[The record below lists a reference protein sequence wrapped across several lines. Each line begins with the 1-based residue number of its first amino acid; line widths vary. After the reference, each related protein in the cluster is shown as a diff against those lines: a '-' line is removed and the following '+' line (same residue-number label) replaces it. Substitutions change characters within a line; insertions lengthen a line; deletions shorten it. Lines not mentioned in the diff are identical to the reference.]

1 MTDRSTNTAGGFWLG
16 LSFVAV
22 GSLALL
28 FSRDIGQTG
37 FGGNHD
43 PGPRFVPVVL
53 AACLVLW
60 GVLETIRY
68 LVARR
73 RPVDA
78 EFPDEDSLGDA
89 IAPTGNRWNVVV
101 VMAAVCVYVPAISW
115 LGFALSTFFL
125 ATGLIV
131 WLGGRWWIAPIVSV
145 VMVGVVK
152 VLFSTLFKVQL
163 PSGDLGLPF

>member
-1 MTDRSTNTAGGFWLG
+1 MTERSTNVTGGFSLG
-16 LSFVAV
+16 LSLVAF

-60 GVLETIRY
+60 GVLETVRS
-68 LVARR
+68 LVGKR

-78 EFPDEDSLGDA
+78 ELSDADSIGDA
-89 IAPTGNRWNVVV
+89 TAPSINRWNLVV
-101 VMAAVCVYVPAISW
+101 VMAVVCVYVPAISW
-115 LGFALSTFFL
+115 LGFTLSTFLL

-131 WLGGRWWIAPIVSV
+131 WLGGRWWVAPIVSV

-152 VLFSTLFKVQL
+152 VLFSNLFKVQL